1 MEKNLMFL
9 NVSRQYDE
17 TSIRELSPLALAFL
31 GDGVF
36 ELLVRTH
43 ILNKNKNPKK
53 LHVEAI
59 GYVKASAQ
67 ADLINKIKDELT
79 EEEFMIYKR
88 GRNAKSNTMPKNA
101 NVGEYREA
109 TGLET
114 LFGYLYLLDRGTRIL
129 ELFNKMEEK

>member
-17 TSIRELSPLALAFL
+17 ISIRELSPLALAFL

-79 EEEFMIYKR
+79 EEEFMVYKR